1 MATKWVLAD
10 YFQLTDWWLEEFI
23 SYFTLAVR
31 FVFCQHSREGGMV
44 WSRHLWNHFSVL
56 IVKKATNHKSLTLW
70 DLISL
75 SWKVDLFKTTL
86 FKTTFKTQRYAGF
99 LLVDFNFVFSTSLLS
114 SKTLYPFFHIMYST
128 AIQRMVLLKLILEHT
143 TAVFLGEICLLPC
156 DFVGQLILL
165 WGLSVLIAQVQEN
178 NYFWPRASK
187 SKPVFSQRKYSIYE
201 DLKIVE
207 MSFCFVADIQELRMV
222 KNGLNDLGSSIKS
235 IFWIWSVSRD

>member
-75 SWKVDLFKTTL
+75 SCKVDLFKTTLFKNTL

-114 SKTLYPFFHIMYST
+114 SKTLYPFFSYHVFNHYT
-128 AIQRMVLLKLILEHT
+128 AYGAPKTHPWAHNSCISWWDLFASMWLR
-143 TAVFLGEICLLPC
+143 
-156 DFVGQLILL
+156 
-165 WGLSVLIAQVQEN
+165 
-178 NYFWPRASK
+178 RAIN
-187 SKPVFSQRKYSIYE
+187 PTVR
-201 DLKIVE
+201 
-207 MSFCFVADIQELRMV
+207 
-222 KNGLNDLGSSIKS
+222 
-235 IFWIWSVSRD
+235 SVSVNCPSPRK